1 MYRLSSGII
10 ALFLIIL
17 ATGSCKSGSKKDLSL
32 TVEEYRK
39 LGMPD
44 HNKTWTNDDYVNANI
59 TLSTLK
65 TNYPLSL
72 PRKNSKKS
80 GEVFSRIVNEA
91 NLSFIQDTVFPLRIR
106 AYLIQ
111 YFTHFES
118 ELEQFYSV
126 ESEGENYYKEE
137 LVDLKILGLF
147 VHEKMLEL
155 AWIIMDSD
163 DESDKSIQSGMQA
176 VKHNYVRLIVRLLD
190 EQVKTDEY
198 KTMDLGRLSDKISVS
213 LIKNNEW
220 FLPAE
225 RDTIISHIEANT
237 QKFPSEYNIKNNYIK
252 TLKIL
257 KAAKN

>member
-1 MYRLSSGII
+1 
-10 ALFLIIL
+10 
-17 ATGSCKSGSKKDLSL
+17 
-32 TVEEYRK
+32 VEEYRK

-44 HNKTWTNDDYVNANI
+44 HNKIWTNDDYVNASI

-65 TNYPLSL
+65 THYPLSL

-91 NLSFIQDTVFPLRIR
+91 NLSFIKDTVFPLRIR
-106 AYLIQ
+106 AYLVQ
-111 YFTHFES
+111 HFTQFGS
-118 ELEQFYSV
+118 EMEQFYSV
-126 ESEGENYYKEE
+126 ESDSENYYKEE
-137 LVDLKILGLF
+137 LIDLKMFGLY

-176 VKHNYVRLIVRLLD
+176 VRNNYVRLIIRLLN
-190 EQVKTDEY
+190 EQVKQDEY
-198 KTMDLGRLSDKISVS
+198 KTSDLGRLSDKISVS
-213 LIKNNEW
+213 LVKNNKW
-220 FLPAE
+220 FLPTE
-225 RDTIISHIEANT
+225 RDTIIIHIEENI

-257 KAAKN
+257 KAS

>member
-1 MYRLSSGII
+1 
-10 ALFLIIL
+10 
-17 ATGSCKSGSKKDLSL
+17 
-32 TVEEYRK
+32 
-39 LGMPD
+39 MPD
-44 HNKTWTNDDYVNANI
+44 HNKIWTNDDYVNATI

-72 PRKNSKKS
+72 PRKDSKKS
-80 GEVFSRIVNEA
+80 GEIFRRIVNEA
-91 NLSFIQDTVFPLRIR
+91 NLSFIHDTVFPLRIR

-111 YFTHFES
+111 HFTQFGS

-126 ESEGENYYKEE
+126 ESGGENYYKEE
-137 LVDLKILGLF
+137 LVDLKIFGLS

-155 AWIIMDSD
+155 AWVIMDSD
-163 DESDKSIQSGMQA
+163 DEADKSIQSGMQA
-176 VKHNYVRLIVRLLD
+176 VKNNYVRLIVRLLD
-190 EQVKTDEY
+190 EQVKSDEY

-225 RDTIISHIEANT
+225 RDTIISHIEANI

-257 KAAKN
+257 KAS